1 MTGSPL
7 VPEYWRSQGVEQVL
21 IDEASIARRVRELG
35 LQLSVELGRDQDV
48 VLIAVLTGAIV
59 FAADLMRAIPTRVA
73 ISMVSVSSY
82 GASTT
87 SQGAVL
93 ASTLP
98 HNLAGKHVII
108 VDEVLDSG
116 GTLRLLRAELGRL
129 GVASLRACVLLRKQ
143 REPALSTPCEMVGFD
158 IPDVF
163 VVGYGLD
170 FNDEFRNMPFVG
182 VLGPEGIEAGSIR

>member
-1 MTGSPL
+1 MNTSPL
-7 VPEYWRSQGVEQVL
+7 VPTYWREQGIERVL

-35 LQLSVELGRDQDV
+35 QELSLEFADGKDV
-48 VLIAVLTGAIV
+48 VLVAVLTGAVV

-73 ISMVSVSSY
+73 ISMVSVTSY

-93 ASTLP
+93 SSALP
-98 HNLAGKHVII
+98 KNLAGKHVVI

-116 GTLRLLRAELGRL
+116 GTLRLLRTELSSL

-143 REPALSTPCEMVGFD
+143 REQAMSTKCEMVGFD

-182 VLGPEGIEAGSIR
+182 VLGEDGIRERSPR

>member
-1 MTGSPL
+1 MSTSPL
-7 VPEYWRSQGVEQVL
+7 VPTYWRGQGIEQVL

-35 LQLSVELGRDQDV
+35 QELSLEFADGKDV
-48 VLIAVLTGAIV
+48 VLVAVLTGAVV

-73 ISMVSVSSY
+73 ISMVSVTSY

-93 ASTLP
+93 SSALP
-98 HNLAGKHVII
+98 KNLAGKHVVI

-116 GTLRLLRAELGRL
+116 GTLRLLRTELSLL

-143 REPALSTPCEMVGFD
+143 REQAMSTRCEMVGFD

-182 VLGPEGIEAGSIR
+182 VLGEDGIRERSPR

>member
-1 MTGSPL
+1 MMNSPL
-7 VPEYWRSQGVEQVL
+7 VPAYWQQQGIEQVL

-35 LQLSVELGRDQDV
+35 LQLSVELGDGRDV
-48 VLIAVLTGAIV
+48 VLIAVLTGAVV
-59 FAADLMRAIPTRVA
+59 FVADLMRAIPTRVA
-73 ISMVSVSSY
+73 ISMVSVRSY

-93 ASTLP
+93 GSAIP
-98 HNLAGKHVII
+98 KNLEGKHVIV

-116 GTLRLLRAELGRL
+116 GTLRLLRAEMATR

-143 REPALSTPCEMVGFD
+143 REPALSTPCEMIGFD

-182 VLGPEGIEAGSIR
+182 VLGADAIRAGVKR

>member
-1 MTGSPL
+1 MNNAPL
-7 VPEYWRSQGVEQVL
+7 VPAYWREQGIERML
-21 IDEASIARRVRELG
+21 IDESSIARRVRELG
-35 LQLSVELGRDQDV
+35 HELAQEYADGKDV
-48 VLIAVLTGAIV
+48 VLIAVLTGAII

-73 ISMVSVSSY
+73 ISMVNVSSY
-82 GASTT
+82 GAATV

-98 HNLAGKHVII
+98 KNLAGKHVII

-116 GTLRLLRAELGRL
+116 GTLRLLREKIAPL

-143 REPALSTPCEMVGFD
+143 REPALSTQCEMIGFD

-182 VLGPEGIEAGSIR
+182 VLGEDGIRARSTQ

>member
-1 MTGSPL
+1 MNTSPL
-7 VPEYWRSQGVEQVL
+7 VPAYWRDQGIEQVL

-35 LQLSVELGRDQDV
+35 HELSIEVADGKDV
-48 VLIAVLTGAIV
+48 VLVAVLTGAVV

-73 ISMVSVSSY
+73 ISMVSVTSY

-93 ASTLP
+93 SSALP
-98 HNLAGKHVII
+98 KNLAGKHVII

-116 GTLRLLRAELGRL
+116 GTLRLLRTELSSL
-129 GVASLRACVLLRKQ
+129 DVASLRACVLLRKQ
-143 REPALSTPCEMVGFD
+143 REQAMSTKCEMVGFD

-170 FNDEFRNMPFVG
+170 FNGEFRNMPFVG
-182 VLGPEGIEAGSIR
+182 VLGEDGIRERSPR

>member
-1 MTGSPL
+1 MNTSPL
-7 VPEYWRSQGVEQVL
+7 VPTYWREQGIEQVL

-35 LQLSVELGRDQDV
+35 QELSLEFADGKDV
-48 VLIAVLTGAIV
+48 VLVAVLTGAVV

-73 ISMVSVSSY
+73 ISMVSVTSY
-82 GASTT
+82 GASTA

-93 ASTLP
+93 SSALP
-98 HNLAGKHVII
+98 KNLAGKHVVI

-116 GTLRLLRAELGRL
+116 GTLRLLRTELSSL

-143 REPALSTPCEMVGFD
+143 REQAMSTKCEMVGFD

-182 VLGPEGIEAGSIR
+182 VLGEDGIRERSPR

>member
-1 MTGSPL
+1 MNTSPL
-7 VPEYWRSQGVEQVL
+7 VPAYWREQGIEQVL

-35 LQLSVELGRDQDV
+35 HELSLGAADGKDV
-48 VLIAVLTGAIV
+48 VLIAVLTGAVV

-73 ISMVSVSSY
+73 ISMVSVTSY
-82 GASTT
+82 GASIT

-93 ASTLP
+93 SSALP
-98 HNLAGKHVII
+98 KNLSGKHVII

-116 GTLRLLRAELGRL
+116 GTLRLLRTELSSF

-143 REPALSTPCEMVGFD
+143 REQAMSTKCEMVGFD

-182 VLGPEGIEAGSIR
+182 VLGEDGIRERSLR

>member
-1 MTGSPL
+1 MNTSPL
-7 VPEYWRSQGVEQVL
+7 VPTYWREQGIEQVL

-35 LQLSVELGRDQDV
+35 QELSLEFADGKDV
-48 VLIAVLTGAIV
+48 VLVAVLTGAVV

-73 ISMVSVSSY
+73 ISMVSVTSY

-93 ASTLP
+93 SSALP
-98 HNLAGKHVII
+98 KNLAGKHVVI

-116 GTLRLLRAELGRL
+116 GTLRLLRTELSSL

-143 REPALSTPCEMVGFD
+143 REQAMSTKCEMVGFD

-182 VLGPEGIEAGSIR
+182 VLGEDRIRERSPR

>member
-1 MTGSPL
+1 MNTSPL
-7 VPEYWRSQGVEQVL
+7 VPAYWREQGIEQVL

-35 LQLSVELGRDQDV
+35 HELSLGAADGKDV
-48 VLIAVLTGAIV
+48 VLIAVLTGAVV
-59 FAADLMRAIPTRVA
+59 FAADLMRSIPTRVA
-73 ISMVSVSSY
+73 ISMVNVTSY
-82 GASTT
+82 GASST
-87 SQGAVL
+87 SKGAVL
-93 ASTLP
+93 SSALP
-98 HNLAGKHVII
+98 KNLAGKHVII

-116 GTLRLLRAELGRL
+116 GTLRLLRTELSSF

-143 REPALSTPCEMVGFD
+143 REQAMSTKCEMVGFD

-182 VLGPEGIEAGSIR
+182 VLGEDGIRERSLR

>member
-1 MTGSPL
+1 MNTSPL
-7 VPEYWRSQGVEQVL
+7 VPAYWREQGIEQVL

-35 LQLSVELGRDQDV
+35 HELSLGAADGKDV
-48 VLIAVLTGAIV
+48 VLIAVLTGAVV

-73 ISMVSVSSY
+73 ISMVSVTSY
-82 GASTT
+82 GASIT

-93 ASTLP
+93 SSALP
-98 HNLAGKHVII
+98 KNLSGKHVII

-116 GTLRLLRAELGRL
+116 GTLRLLRTELSSF

-143 REPALSTPCEMVGFD
+143 REQAMSTKCEMVGFD

-182 VLGPEGIEAGSIR
+182 VLSEDGIRERSPR

>member
-1 MTGSPL
+1 MSNAPL
-7 VPEYWRSQGVEQVL
+7 VPAYWRDQGIERML
-21 IDEASIARRVRELG
+21 IDESSIARRVRELG
-35 LQLSVELGRDQDV
+35 LELAQEYADGKDV

-73 ISMVSVSSY
+73 ISMVDVSSY
-82 GASTT
+82 GAATV

-98 HNLAGKHVII
+98 KNLAGKHVII

-116 GTLRLLRAELGRL
+116 GTLRLLREKLTPL

-143 REPALSTPCEMVGFD
+143 REPALSTQCEMIGFD

-182 VLGPEGIEAGSIR
+182 VLSEDGIRARSTQ

>member
-1 MTGSPL
+1 ML
-7 VPEYWRSQGVEQVL
+7 V
-21 IDEASIARRVRELG
+21 
-35 LQLSVELGRDQDV
+35 
-48 VLIAVLTGAIV
+48 AVLTGAVV

-73 ISMVSVSSY
+73 ISMVSVTSY

-93 ASTLP
+93 SSALP
-98 HNLAGKHVII
+98 KNLAGKHVII

-116 GTLRLLRAELGRL
+116 GTLRLLRTELSSL

-143 REPALSTPCEMVGFD
+143 REPALSTKCEMIGFD

-182 VLGPEGIEAGSIR
+182 VLGADGIRARSAR

>member
-1 MTGSPL
+1 MNASPL
-7 VPEYWRSQGVEQVL
+7 VPTYWRDQGIEQVL

-35 LQLSVELGRDQDV
+35 QELSLEFADGKDV
-48 VLIAVLTGAIV
+48 VLVAVLTGAVV

-73 ISMVSVSSY
+73 ISMVSVTSY

-93 ASTLP
+93 SSALP
-98 HNLAGKHVII
+98 KNLAGKHVVI

-116 GTLRLLRAELGRL
+116 GTLRLLRTELSLL

-143 REPALSTPCEMVGFD
+143 REQAMSTKCEMVGFD

-182 VLGPEGIEAGSIR
+182 VLGEDGIRERSPR

>member
-1 MTGSPL
+1 MNTSPL
-7 VPEYWRSQGVEQVL
+7 VPTYWRDQGIEQML

-35 LQLSVELGRDQDV
+35 QELSVEVADGKDV
-48 VLIAVLTGAIV
+48 VLVAVLTGAVV

-73 ISMVSVSSY
+73 ISMVSVTSY

-93 ASTLP
+93 SSALP
-98 HNLAGKHVII
+98 KNLAGKHVVI

-116 GTLRLLRAELGRL
+116 GTLRLLRTELSSL

-143 REPALSTPCEMVGFD
+143 REQAMSTKCEMVGFD

-182 VLGPEGIEAGSIR
+182 VLGEDGIRERSPR

>member
-1 MTGSPL
+1 MTTRSI
-7 VPEYWRSQGVEQVL
+7 VPPYWREQGIEEVL
-21 IDEASIARRVRELG
+21 IDESAIARRVN
-35 LQLSVELGRDQDV
+35 ELGRELSLACSDGRDV
-48 VLIAVLTGAIV
+48 ALVAVLTGAIV

-73 ISMVSVSSY
+73 ISMVGVSSY
-82 GASTT
+82 GGGTA

-93 ASTLP
+93 SSALP
-98 HNLAGKHVII
+98 SNLTGKHVII

-116 GTLRLLRAELGRL
+116 GTLRLLRQEMTAL

-143 REPALSTPCEMVGFD
+143 RAPALATPCEMVGFD

-170 FNDEFRNMPFVG
+170 FKEEFRNMPFVG
-182 VLGPEGIEAGSIR
+182 VLGEDAIRARAST

>member
-1 MTGSPL
+1 MNTSPL
-7 VPEYWRSQGVEQVL
+7 VPTYWREQGIEQVL

-35 LQLSVELGRDQDV
+35 QELSLEFADGKDV
-48 VLIAVLTGAIV
+48 VLVAVLTGAVV

-73 ISMVSVSSY
+73 ISMVSVTSY

-93 ASTLP
+93 SSALP
-98 HNLAGKHVII
+98 KNLAGKQVVI

-116 GTLRLLRAELGRL
+116 GTLRLLRTELSSL

-143 REPALSTPCEMVGFD
+143 REQAMSTKCEMVGFD

-182 VLGPEGIEAGSIR
+182 VLGEDGIRERSPR

>member
-1 MTGSPL
+1 MNTSPL
-7 VPEYWRSQGVEQVL
+7 VPTYWRDQGIEQVL

-35 LQLSVELGRDQDV
+35 QELSLEFADGKDV
-48 VLIAVLTGAIV
+48 VLVAVLTGAVV

-73 ISMVSVSSY
+73 ISMVSVTSY

-93 ASTLP
+93 LSALP
-98 HNLAGKHVII
+98 KNLAGKHVVI

-116 GTLRLLRAELGRL
+116 GTLRLLRTELSLL

-143 REPALSTPCEMVGFD
+143 REQAMSTKCEMVGFD

-182 VLGPEGIEAGSIR
+182 VLGEDGIRERSPR

>member
-1 MTGSPL
+1 VNTSPL
-7 VPEYWRSQGVEQVL
+7 VPTYWREQGIEQVL

-35 LQLSVELGRDQDV
+35 QELSLEFADGKDV
-48 VLIAVLTGAIV
+48 VLVAVLTGAVV

-73 ISMVSVSSY
+73 ISMVSVTSY

-93 ASTLP
+93 SSALP
-98 HNLAGKHVII
+98 KNLAGKHVVI

-116 GTLRLLRAELGRL
+116 GTLRLLRTELSSL

-143 REPALSTPCEMVGFD
+143 REQAMSTKCEMVGFD

-182 VLGPEGIEAGSIR
+182 VLGEDGIRERSPR

>member
-1 MTGSPL
+1 MNTSPL
-7 VPEYWRSQGVEQVL
+7 VPTYWREQGIEQVL

-35 LQLSVELGRDQDV
+35 QELSLEFADGKDV
-48 VLIAVLTGAIV
+48 VLVAVLTGAVV

-73 ISMVSVSSY
+73 ISMVSVTSY

-93 ASTLP
+93 SSALP
-98 HNLAGKHVII
+98 KNLAGKHVVI

-116 GTLRLLRAELGRL
+116 GTLRLLRTELSSL

-143 REPALSTPCEMVGFD
+143 REQAMSTKCEMVGFD

-182 VLGPEGIEAGSIR
+182 VLGEDGIRERSPR